1 MTIAATNQRFRV
13 ASENLTEISL
23 DLMGKNFEEL
33 DPCTSESEVDSKIF
47 IDVEKKTFYY
57 LDEECLTAANEIIAD
72 KYSEKCAPVDFE
84 EIQNW
89 N

>member
-1 MTIAATNQRFRV
+1 MKTTNNQFRV

-23 DLMGKNFEEL
+23 NLIGKNFEEL
-33 DPCTSESEVDSKIF
+33 DPCASEFDENSKIF
-47 IDVEKKTFYY
+47 IDTEKKTFYF
-57 LDEECLTAANEIIAD
+57 LDDECLKASNEIIAD
-72 KYSEKCAPVDFE
+72 KYNQTSFPVDLE

>member
-1 MTIAATNQRFRV
+1 MTIPITSTRFRV

-23 DLMGKNFEEL
+23 NLIGKNFEEL
-33 DPCTSESEVDSKIF
+33 DPCVSEFDENQKIL
-47 IDVEKKTFYY
+47 IDTEKETFYF
-57 LDEECLTAANEIIAD
+57 LDDECLTEANEIIAD
-72 KYSEKCAPVDFE
+72 KFNLTTEPVDFE